1 MDDRR
6 EDSEGS
12 DPQTNQSQPPQGR
25 EERLR
30 AAFQFLALALG
41 SGTFD
46 PTRPDHGRASV
57 RNALIGVIAVI
68 AELFPDKPSLPATL
82 NHLLYALWD
91 LDRGKVPPLLQP
103 AKIEHSPGLSLA
115 EDLFRA
121 LPSAAMTRLMEGRA
135 KLVLIA
141 NDDLIAGILN
151 RNGLKTGN
159 GNRWTRE
166 RVTSTRSN
174 YRIPVF
180 RPAED
185 GMEPWLNLSNA
196 AKLLQIAPKTLRL
209 AAEAGE
215 IKAIHPLPDGP
226 WIYARAELTTS
237 AARSI
242 TERARQNPRYPAGSH
257 PRQQSLFSSIT

>member
-115 EDLFRA
+115 ED
-121 LPSAAMTRLMEGRA
+121 RA
-135 KLVLIA
+135 K
-141 NDDLIAGILN
+141 
-151 RNGLKTGN
+151 
-159 GNRWTRE
+159 RE
-166 RVTSTRSN
+166 S
-174 YRIPVF
+174 
-180 RPAED
+180 
-185 GMEPWLNLSNA
+185 G
-196 AKLLQIAPKTLRL
+196 
-209 AAEAGE
+209 
-215 IKAIHPLPDGP
+215 
-226 WIYARAELTTS
+226 
-237 AARSI
+237 
-242 TERARQNPRYPAGSH
+242 
-257 PRQQSLFSSIT
+257 

>member
-91 LDRGKVPPLLQP
+91 LDRGKVAPLLQP

-135 KLVLIA
+135 MSRDAAAHSIA
-141 NDDLIAGILN
+141 RRLTGMGYRDAAGAEIAASQLM
-151 RNGLKTGN
+151 K
-159 GNRWTRE
+159 WRE
-166 RVTSTRSN
+166 KMMTEL
-174 YRIPVF
+174 
-180 RPAED
+180 PAENHAA
-185 GMEPWLNLSNA
+185 GQYQFALKAVQPME
-196 AKLLQIAPKTLRL
+196 R
-209 AAEAGE
+209 AEAVE
-215 IKAIHPLPDGP
+215 FLMNSMSALYPPNFHNNP
-226 WIYARAELTTS
+226 TS
-237 AARSI
+237 
-242 TERARQNPRYPAGSH
+242 
-257 PRQQSLFSSIT
+257 